1 MWFSDGW
8 FSVGLAGPLA
18 LLFLGFLAIGLLFSG
33 ASIVV
38 RQRADYELTAGKSQR
53 KIDWAIA
60 ILVVS
65 NLLSILGGYLYHNS
79 SAETGAGMML
89 FIFAI
94 FLLWPVSAIL
104 TLRGRGA
111 GRKVLLVGHGLIAL
125 LISVVLLSVIRL
137 FGH

>member
-8 FSVGLAGPLA
+8 FSVGLVGPLA

-38 RQRADYELTAGKSQR
+38 RRRPDSEPAAARSQR

-65 NLLSILGGYLYHNS
+65 NLSSILGGYIYHNS
-79 SAETGAGMML
+79 AAETGTGMM
-89 FIFAI
+89 FVIFGM

-137 FGH
+137 FGR

>member
-1 MWFSDGW
+1 MFSSSL
-8 FSVGLAGPLA
+8 FALGLILPLL
-18 LLFLGFLAIGLLFSG
+18 LLFVGHVAIGLLFSG
-33 ASIVV
+33 AAIVA
-38 RQRADYELTAGKSQR
+38 RFQADSEPAAARSQR

-65 NLLSILGGYLYHNS
+65 NLSSILGGYIYHNS
-79 SAETGAGMML
+79 AAETGTGMM
-89 FIFAI
+89 FVIFGI

-137 FGH
+137 FGR